1 MKCMHRIVIH
11 RYTMPSKTISV
22 KQETYERLSRAKGD
36 GESFS
41 DVIDRLLR
49 AEDEHPLYQL
59 VGALDES
66 DADELRERV
75 RGFREDVDGR
85 MSVDG

>member
-1 MKCMHRIVIH
+1 
-11 RYTMPSKTISV
+11 MPSKTISV
-22 KQETYERLSRAKGD
+22 KEETYERLSRSKGE

-49 AEDEHPLYQL
+49 TEDDHPLYHL

-66 DADELRERV
+66 DADRLRERA

-85 MSVDG
+85 MNVDG

>member
-1 MKCMHRIVIH
+1 MNCMHRMVKH
-11 RYTMPSKTISV
+11 RYTVPSKTISV
-22 KQETYERLSRAKGD
+22 KQETYERRSRSKGE

-66 DADELRERV
+66 NADELRERA
-75 RGFREDVDGR
+75 RGFREDVDE
-85 MSVDG
+85 